1 MKKYLFS
8 VLLLLVISSIL
19 FTGCGAL
26 VALVSSIFGSQG
38 GFIFIP
44 FLGDEKIES
53 SGTGKT
59 PGMIMLYTNNPPTNY
74 KALSGATVTIAGI
87 SVTTNSDGSFTISGI
102 PVGINKLTVE
112 HQSYVSITQDVPVA
126 DPNEYNGFTN
136 FNITPSNLLLPIG
149 IGGTFQFSSYAT
161 GSNNT
166 IVRPATTWSVTGD
179 IGTIGTNTGIFTAT
193 KAGTGYVHA
202 VSGNS
207 SAQIPV
213 TVVPG
218 TGTIYGHVT
227 YNDRGDPNATVRV
240 EGFGAYVKTDP
251 NGYYNLPGVPATNIK
266 VTGESQNG
274 VTILTGYTNVNLG
287 TGETKEANI
296 VLVGSGTPTPSGGT
310 PTTFPTQGS
319 QVPTCTATTGPIT
332 PVINS
337 VSPKPGTA
345 GTSATINVSNVDP
358 NATTANTT
366 VTIGGTSATIVSIT
380 PVSRNSNIEAAATI
394 SVNIVVTIPNVSG
407 ESPVIVTIKG
417 AESSAYAYYVNAANV
432 PVITNIIYES
442 TEIHIVGQNFG
453 PFSPLP
459 TVTYNGVSTTVHSC
473 LNGTD
478 IWTDYPAAVG
488 SAQVVVTTTGGLYSA
503 PYSTVIP

>member
-8 VLLLLVISSIL
+8 FLLLLVISSIL

-38 GFIFIP
+38 GFVFIP

-53 SGTGKT
+53 SGAGKT
-59 PGMIMLYTNNPPTNY
+59 PGMIMVYTNNPPTNY

-87 SVTTNSDGSFTISGI
+87 SVTTNSDGSFTINGI
-102 PVGINKLTVE
+102 PVGINRLTVE
-112 HQSYVSITQDVPVA
+112 HQSYVSITQDVPVS
-126 DPNEYNGFTN
+126 DPNSYSGFTD
-136 FNITPSNLLLPIG
+136 FKITPSNHLLPVG

-166 IVRPATTWSVTGD
+166 VVRPDTTWSVTGD

-193 KAGTGYVHA
+193 KAGTGFVHA

-207 SAQIPV
+207 SAQVPV
-213 TVVPG
+213 TVVAG
-218 TGTIYGHVT
+218 TGTVYGHVT
-227 YNDRGDPNATVRV
+227 YNNRPDPNATVRV

-266 VTGESQNG
+266 VTGESQSGATVLNG
-274 VTILTGYTNVNLG
+274 STTVDLG

-296 VLVGSGTPTPSGGT
+296 VLLGATSTPSGGT

-319 QVPTCTATTGPIT
+319 QTPTCTCTPTSGPLT

-345 GTSATINVSNVDP
+345 GGTATISLSNMDP
-358 NATTANTT
+358 NASTSNST
-366 VTIGGTSATIVSIT
+366 VTFGGTNATIQSI
-380 PVSRNSNIEAAATI
+380 N
-394 SVNIVVTIPNVSG
+394 VTGSAINVTLPNRTG
-407 ESPVIVTIKG
+407 ESPVIVTING
-417 AESSAYAYYVNAANV
+417 AASASYPYYINADPNA
-432 PVITNIIYES
+432 PTITSVQTHTS
-442 TEIHIVGQNFG
+442 TSEIFIQGTNFG
-453 PFSPLP
+453 INEG
-459 TVTYNGVSTTVHSC
+459 TVTF
-473 LNGTD
+473 NGTSASVNSW
-478 IWTDYPAAVG
+478 INGTEVWTGYPGAAG
-488 SAQVVVTTTGGLYSA
+488 TYQVVVTTAGGVS
-503 PYSTVIP
+503 STPFTFTHTP